1 MQSVACRT
9 YESVQALRKLMVV
22 DAVEAQGS
30 KYDAQTVVESVRRAA
45 AERRRLGPT
54 QTHVFDT

>member
-1 MQSVACRT
+1 
-9 YESVQALRKLMVV
+9 MVV